1 MAIKSEAVFELN
13 EKVKDRRQEII
24 FKAVVEDKERVDG
37 TIIKTITYI

>member
-1 MAIKSEAVFELN
+1 MAIKSGAVFELN